1 MKAQLRKL
9 QSENAR
15 LEARVKNLEVET
27 AHQKALIL
35 STIERIDIL
44 STRVDIVNVFG
55 NDI

>member
-15 LEARVKNLEVET
+15 LEMRVKNLEVET

-35 STIERIDIL
+35 SLIDRLDIASDRI
-44 STRVDIVNVFG
+44 SNIVKYTTS
-55 NDI
+55 